1 MISITYQL
9 LTHYTSLTYVWF
21 VNFLKNETFFLIEEK
36 IHSDYEIKINE
47 FKSTIKQ
54 METELDSQKSLWR
67 NKIENLETEWTTK
80 FKKLKEEK
88 NEEITRHLKKS
99 IDLIDENELLEN
111 QLEKLYLVIEQKSEQ
126 INAFEEQIYSYQTEI
141 KKLQIQQFD
150 GKDFLEYQLRFKA
163 YNTQEKAVECLIL
176 CKYFK
181 IFKQEIELA
190 KISKSFT
197 IF

>member
-1 MISITYQL
+1 M
-9 LTHYTSLTYVWF
+9 
-21 VNFLKNETFFLIEEK
+21 NFLKNETFFLIEEK

-176 CKYFK
+176 CKYF
-181 IFKQEIELA
+181 
-190 KISKSFT
+190 
-197 IF
+197 